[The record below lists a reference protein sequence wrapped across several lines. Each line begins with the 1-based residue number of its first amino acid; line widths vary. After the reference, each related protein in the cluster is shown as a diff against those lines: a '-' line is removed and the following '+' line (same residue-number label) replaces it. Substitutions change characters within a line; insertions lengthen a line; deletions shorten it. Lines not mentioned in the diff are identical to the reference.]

1 MAFEFPNIAYH
12 LSTIMLDYQNHK
24 NPFLQ
29 KAVAII
35 QDNLEDEHFGV
46 TELAEALNMSRSNL
60 LRKVKQETGES
71 VSVLIRNVRLQNAHQ
86 LLKDSELTVS
96 EISYRV
102 GFGSTSYF
110 TKCFRELYG
119 HTPGDSSKINIE
131 KDLSEPI
138 KPNSKESLSSKRPI
152 LVGIGILSIAAI
164 VLLLIFYHKNDAPSK
179 QLAKSVAVLPF
190 KNDSADSSN
199 VYFMNGLME
208 AILDNFQKIEDL
220 KVTSRTTSEKYR
232 NNLKS
237 IPELSKELNVN
248 YFVEGSGQK
257 IGNEIV
263 LTIQLIE
270 APSDK
275 RLWSKR
281 YKRELKDVFDL
292 QADVAKSIAAEI
304 NAVITPKEQERI
316 EKIPTNNLVAY
327 DYYLKGLTLLNDE
340 TGNGL
345 KGAIVQFKKA
355 IQEDGEFANAYGYIA
370 VSYYYLDLFREQKQ
384 HTEEIKNYASK
395 AMLLDPELGE
405 SLIAHALYLMQIKDY
420 PKAEQALL
428 EVLEYYP
435 NVAWIHNLLS
445 DIYAYMLPNTKKY
458 LIHTLQGIEVAVSD
472 KDSTSRS
479 ITYLHLSNAL
489 AQTGFLDEAEK
500 YIKKSKAYNP
510 QNHYSKYLHEYIKLG
525 QHNDL
530 GQTKSALIEIYK
542 QDTTKIDVIN
552 EVAKVCYT
560 LEDYEE
566 AWFYYEKLVS
576 IRTALQLDIYHNY
589 DLNIAF
595 VLEQLGRQKEANSF
609 YESYLAFAEKDQSMY
624 TELIMAAYHAAKG
637 DVVKGIKGL
646 KAFSKQ
652 DNYQYWF
659 VLFLDKDPILLK
671 MKDHLDFQETIQKI
685 RSKFWEGHQDMKKIL
700 VGQDILQP

>member
-1 MAFEFPNIAYH
+1 
-12 LSTIMLDYQNHK
+12 MLDYLNHK
-24 NPFLQ
+24 SPFLQ
-29 KAVAII
+29 KVVAII
-35 QDNLEDEHFGV
+35 QDNLGDEHFGV

-60 LRKVKQETGES
+60 LRKVKQEIGES
-71 VSVLIRNVRLQNAHQ
+71 VSVFIRNVRLQNALQ
-86 LLKDSELTVS
+86 LLKESELTVS
-96 EISYRV
+96 EISFRV
-102 GFGSTSYF
+102 GFSSTSYF

-119 HTPGDSSKINIE
+119 HTPGDTSKINIE
-131 KDLSEPI
+131 RDLSETSNPDSQ
-138 KPNSKESLSSKRPI
+138 KSLRLKRPI
-152 LVGIGILSIAAI
+152 LVGIVILSIVAI
-164 VLLLIFYHKNDAPSK
+164 ALLVIYYQKNNTPSK
-179 QLAKSVAVLPF
+179 LLAKSVAVLPF
-190 KNDSADSSN
+190 KNDSADSTN

-232 NNLKS
+232 NDLKS
-237 IPELSKELNVN
+237 IPELSRELNVN

-257 IGNEIV
+257 IGDEIV

-270 APSDK
+270 GPSDK
-275 RLWSKR
+275 HLWSKR
-281 YKRELKDVFDL
+281 YKRELNDVFAL

-316 EKIPTNNLVAY
+316 EKVPTNNLVAY
-327 DYYLKGLTLLNDE
+327 DYYLKGLTLLNDD

-345 KGAIVQFKKA
+345 KEGIVQFKKA
-355 IQEDGEFANAYGYIA
+355 IQEDGEFANAYAYIA
-370 VSYYYLDLFREQKQ
+370 ISYYYLDLFREEKQ
-384 HTEEIKNYASK
+384 HTEEIKNYADK
-395 AMLLDPELGE
+395 AMLLDADLGE
-405 SLIAHALYLMQIKDY
+405 SLIANSLYFMQIKDFR
-420 PKAEQALL
+420 KAEEALL

-435 NVAWIHNLLS
+435 NVAWIHNFLS

-458 LIHTLQGIEVAVSD
+458 LIHALQGIEVAISD
-472 KDSTSRS
+472 KDSVSAS

-530 GQTKSALIEIYK
+530 RQTKFALIEIFN
-542 QDTTKIDVIN
+542 QDTTKIDVIS

-560 LEDYEE
+560 LEEYEE
-566 AWFYYEKLVS
+566 AWFYYEKLIS
-576 IRTALQLDIYHNY
+576 IRYALKLDIYHNY
-589 DLNIAF
+589 DLNMAF
-595 VLEQLGRQKEANSF
+595 VLEQLGREQEAKSF
-609 YESYLAFAEKDQSMY
+609 YESYLAFAEKDQSIY
-624 TELIMAAYHAAKG
+624 QELTMAAYFAAKG
-637 DVVKGIKGL
+637 DIEKGMNGL

-671 MKDHLDFQETIQKI
+671 MKNHPDFQNTVQKI
-685 RSKFWEGHQDMKKIL
+685 RTKFWENHKEIKKML
-700 VGQDILQP
+700 VDKDIVRM

>member
-1 MAFEFPNIAYH
+1 MSDY
-12 LSTIMLDYQNHK
+12 LSHK
-24 NPFLQ
+24 SLFLQ
-29 KAVAII
+29 KLVAII

-60 LRKVKQETGES
+60 LRKIKQETGES
-71 VSVLIRNVRLQNAHQ
+71 VSVFIRNVRLQNALT
-86 LLKDSELTVS
+86 LLKDSDLTVS
-96 EISYRV
+96 EISFRV
-102 GFGSTSYF
+102 GFSSTSYF
-110 TKCFRELYG
+110 TKCFKELYG
-119 HTPGDSSKINIE
+119 HTPGDSAKINIE
-131 KDLSEPI
+131 TDLNEASN
-138 KPNSKESLSSKRPI
+138 PNPVKRLGSKRSI
-152 LVGIGILSIAAI
+152 LVGIGILSIAALA
-164 VLLLIFYHKNDAPSK
+164 LLLIFYQKSNAPSK

-190 KNDSADSSN
+190 KNDSPDSSN

-232 NNLKS
+232 NNLKT

-275 RLWSKR
+275 HLWSKR
-281 YKRELKDVFDL
+281 YKRELKDVFEL
-292 QADVAKSIAAEI
+292 QADVAKSIASEI
-304 NAVITPKEQERI
+304 NAIITPQEQERI
-316 EKIPTNNLVAY
+316 EKVPTNNLVAY

-345 KGAIVQFKKA
+345 EEGIVQFKKA
-355 IQEDGEFANAYGYIA
+355 IQEDGEFTNAYAYIA
-370 VSYYYLDLFREQKQ
+370 ISYYYLDLFRQEKQ
-384 HTEEIKNYASK
+384 HTEEIKNYADK
-395 AMLLDPELGE
+395 AMLLDADLGE
-405 SLIAHALYLMQIKDY
+405 SLIAKSLYFMQIKDY
-420 PKAEQALL
+420 PKAEESLL

-435 NVAWIHNLLS
+435 NVAWIHNFLS

-458 LIHTLQGIEVAVSD
+458 LIHALQGIDVAVSD
-472 KDSTSRS
+472 KDSVSTS

-530 GQTKSALIEIYK
+530 RQTKSALIEIFK
-542 QDTTKIDVIN
+542 EDTTKIDVIS

-560 LEDYEE
+560 LKDYEE
-566 AWFYYEKLVS
+566 AWFYYEKLIS
-576 IRTALQLDIYHNY
+576 IRSALQLDIYHNE
-589 DLNIAF
+589 DLKIAF
-595 VLEQLGRQKEANSF
+595 TLEQLGKKVDAKIY
-609 YESYLAFAEKDQSMY
+609 YESYLAFAENDQSIY
-624 TELIMAAYHAAKG
+624 EDLSMAAYYAAKG
-637 DVVKGIKGL
+637 DIEKGINGL
-646 KAFSKQ
+646 KEFSKQ

-659 VLFLDKDPILLK
+659 VLFLDKDPILLQ
-671 MKDHLDFQETIQKI
+671 MQDHPDFQETIQKI
-685 RSKFWEGHQDMKKIL
+685 RSKFWDNHEEIKKML
-700 VGQDILQP
+700 VDEDIVRL